1 VIREIFMISSEIGVC
16 VVLGN
21 LECDYYVGQL
31 KDGDF
36 IVTAAGL

>member
-1 VIREIFMISSEIGVC
+1 MITSETEVC

-36 IVTAAGL
+36 IVTAVGL